1 MGCDSREPELFPGT
15 STEEP
20 NETGADTA
28 RVKPTGWGRL
38 GQECS
43 TMQRSIRDSPN
54 SEAVQARKVAVR
66 AP

>member
-1 MGCDSREPELFPGT
+1 MVCEPRAPELFAGI
-15 STEEP
+15 STKES

-28 RVKPTGWGRL
+28 RVKPKVWGRL

-54 SEAVQARKVAVR
+54 SEGVQAKKVAVR